1 MPSEPFVS
9 AAPQR
14 VDTLLVSDIH
24 LGSAVSRAAELLL
37 QLQRYSF
44 KRLIL
49 LGDVFDNLNFKRLKN
64 DHWKL
69 LTYIRDLTEP
79 DVGVEV
85 VWVLGNHDAPLE
97 NFSSFIGAEGV
108 AEFIWELEGKK
119 YIAIHG
125 HQFDSFIRRNKLFST
140 VAAFAFLAVQRFSGT
155 NQKFPRFLK
164 KLSKGWLRL
173 SKQVGDKAMVN
184 AKTKGAVVAFCG
196 HTHKAIQFSSGAI
209 RYYNTG
215 SSTDIPASFITI
227 GENGTVAT
235 HTY

>member
-1 MPSEPFVS
+1 MPSEPS
-9 AAPQR
+9 LLAAPRR

-24 LGSAVSRAAELLL
+24 LGSSVSRAADLLE
-37 QLQRYSF
+37 QLKHYSF
-44 KRLIL
+44 KRLVL

-79 DVGVEV
+79 EVGVEV

-97 NFSSFIGAEGV
+97 NFSSFIGADGV
-108 AEFIWELEGKK
+108 AEFIWELNGKK

-140 VAAFAFLAVQRFSGT
+140 VAAFSFLAVQRFSGA

-173 SKQVGDKAMVN
+173 SKQVADKAMLN
-184 AKTKGAVVAFCG
+184 AKAKGAVVAFCG
-196 HTHKAIQFSSGAI
+196 HTHKAIQFSLGPI

-227 GENGTVAT
+227 DDQGTVET
-235 HTY
+235 HMY